1 MKLLLQVIFGIGL
14 LVGVLPPHQV
24 EGQVEHKWVSVFEGR
39 GGYRFFVDQVR
50 IETPCEHTRRCWVK
64 VERQDG
70 SRLEAFVE
78 FLEAGQYRTLG
89 ERAFSANGKV
99 TEDRTPEIEANKK
112 NQPFRNIE
120 RGTSNEAIL
129 KFLFSSSQPKGPL

>member
-1 MKLLLQVIFGIGL
+1 MKLLLQVILGIGL
-14 LVGVLPPHQV
+14 LVGILPPHQV

-39 GGYRFFVDQVR
+39 GGYRFFVDQAR
-50 IETPCEHTRRCWVK
+50 IETPCDHTRRCWVK
-64 VERQDG
+64 VERQNG

-89 ERAFSANGKV
+89 ERAFSANGRI
-99 TEDRTPEIEANKK
+99 TDDRTAEIETNKK
-112 NQPFRNIE
+112 TQPFRNIE

-129 KFLFSSSQPKGPL
+129 KFLFGSPQPKGPL